1 MFLEW
6 NPTWTKMDSTNQMS
20 PKPVSGLRE
29 TDTKDDIQYHSIT
42 EKSPRRRET
51 RPEHLSLPAREASC
65 TVDAGG
71 FLSILLLGGN
81 GQLARYKSVKMCPF
95 LSCALY
101 ITKIICI
108 KPVTKERE
116 RELSQGRACPVSLR
130 THVNDQ
136 NIPKNSKKRRHTCYL
151 NAVEVE
157 TGTSSGL
164 SGQKSG
170 LLVEF

>member
-20 PKPVSGLRE
+20 PKQVSGLRE

-116 RELSQGRACPVSLR
+116 R
-130 THVNDQ
+130 
-136 NIPKNSKKRRHTCYL
+136 KNSVR
-151 NAVEVE
+151 E
-157 TGTSSGL
+157 GL
-164 SGQKSG
+164 AP
-170 LLVEF
+170 